1 MPTAVSVLTNV
12 FCNGCS
18 AVSHVGVTEQIC
30 IENDLTLVIYCDIS
44 FFPLMAKCNMKN
56 SGLFDDDVTYMYTQA
71 CDVADRC
78 MCCCHVCC
86 REQQQNQAM
95 SVC

>member
-1 MPTAVSVLTNV
+1 MHCVTDGRRDCCRPVPTAVSVLTNV

-71 CDVADRC
+71 
-78 MCCCHVCC
+78 VC
-86 REQQQNQAM
+86 
-95 SVC
+95 V